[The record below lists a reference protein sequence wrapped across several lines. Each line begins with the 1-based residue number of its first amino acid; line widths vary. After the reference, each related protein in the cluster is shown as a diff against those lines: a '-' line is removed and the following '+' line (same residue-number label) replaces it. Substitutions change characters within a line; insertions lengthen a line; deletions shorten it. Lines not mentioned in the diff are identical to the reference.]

1 MPLHIPCNAEQEK
14 LAQFLSLF
22 DSSIQKQQQLIDSL
36 KSYKRGLENIVF
48 RLKCSTVFSISDMLI
63 ECVER
68 STINNQYPIIS
79 STKQGLFMQ
88 SEYFNKQAASV
99 NTIGYKILKM
109 GQIVFSPQNLWMGII
124 NYNNKFEIGIVSP
137 SYKIYKVNPN
147 FDSLYVG
154 YLLKSNRAIREYV
167 LASEQGA
174 SIVRRNL
181 DMQLFDKIKF
191 NVPDISQQRKIAR
204 SLNYMDFLIQNYTSE
219 LTILEK
225 TKTYFL
231 QQLFI

>member
-1 MPLHIPCNAEQEK
+1 
-14 LAQFLSLF
+14 
-22 DSSIQKQQQLIDSL
+22 
-36 KSYKRGLENIVF
+36 
-48 RLKCSTVFSISDMLI
+48 
-63 ECVER
+63 
-68 STINNQYPIIS
+68 
-79 STKQGLFMQ
+79 MQ

-191 NVPDISQQRKIAR
+191 AGK
-204 SLNYMDFLIQNYTSE
+204 
-219 LTILEK
+219 
-225 TKTYFL
+225 
-231 QQLFI
+231 